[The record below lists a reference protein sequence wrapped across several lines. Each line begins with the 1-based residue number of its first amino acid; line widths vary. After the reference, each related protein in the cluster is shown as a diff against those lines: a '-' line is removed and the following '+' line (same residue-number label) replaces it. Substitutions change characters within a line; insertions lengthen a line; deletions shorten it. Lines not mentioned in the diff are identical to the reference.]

1 MTAMLLRLL
10 IKYGCLG
17 YALIVNKYIFYASI
31 INLAISITVIASLTR
46 FKAANNQPII
56 VMGDFNAYHQ
66 DWLCNTHTSMT
77 GRSLLE
83 FSEYPNL

>member
-17 YALIVNKYIFYASI
+17 YAPIVNKYIFYASI
-31 INLAISITVIASLTR
+31 VNLAIDITVIASLTR

-56 VMGDFNAYHQ
+56 VWGILMFIIKIGFVI
-66 DWLCNTHTSMT
+66 
-77 GRSLLE
+77 
-83 FSEYPNL
+83 PINL